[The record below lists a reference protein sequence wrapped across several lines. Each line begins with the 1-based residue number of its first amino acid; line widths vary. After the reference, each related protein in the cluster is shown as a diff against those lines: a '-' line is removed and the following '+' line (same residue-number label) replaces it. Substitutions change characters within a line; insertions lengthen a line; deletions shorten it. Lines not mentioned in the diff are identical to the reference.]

1 MIYTITFNPALDY
14 YMNVNQFRLGE
25 VNRADSERMKAGG
38 KGINVSVVLHNLGMD
53 TMALGF
59 LAGFTGVLIAR
70 ILKDLPKDFIALPEG
85 NSRINMKIC
94 SAKDETDINGI
105 GPKIT
110 QSAMVELFQ
119 KLDAMQEGDT
129 LVLAG
134 SIPNGAPDTMYA
146 DMMERFKNKNIR
158 FAVDASGELLRNA
171 VAKKPFIVKPNH
183 VELGELFGVRPTTPK
198 EVERYARKLQEMGA
212 QNVLVSMGD
221 RGALLLGASGE
232 VYFRRAL
239 RGKVITTT
247 GAGDSMLAGFL
258 AGWEKYHDEEKAL
271 LMGIA
276 SASASVFSGSL
287 AVQEDVQAIFETLN
301 RPAV

>member
-14 YMNVNQFRLGE
+14 YMNVSQFRLGE
-25 VNRADSERMKAGG
+25 VNRAESERMKAGG
-38 KGINVSVVLHNLGMD
+38 KGINVSIVLHNLGMD
-53 TMALGF
+53 TKALGF

-70 ILKDLPKDFIALPEG
+70 ILKDLPKDFIPLPEG

-105 GPKIT
+105 GAKIT
-110 QSAMVELFQ
+110 ESAMNELYQ

-134 SIPNGAPDTMYA
+134 SVPNGAPDTMYA
-146 DMMERFKNKNIR
+146 DMMERYQSKKIR

-198 EVERYARKLQEMGA
+198 EVERYARLLQEMGA

-239 RGKVITTT
+239 RGKAVTTT

-287 AVQEDVQAIFETLN
+287 AVNEDVQAIFQTLN
-301 RPAV
+301 HPAV

>member
-38 KGINVSVVLHNLGMD
+38 KGINVSIVLHNLGMD

-134 SIPNGAPDTMYA
+134 SIPNGETDTMYA
-146 DMMERFKNKNIR
+146 DIMERYQEKNIR
-158 FAVDASGELLRNA
+158 FVVDASGELLRNA

-287 AVQEDVQAIFETLN
+287 AVQEDVETIFNTLN
-301 RPAV
+301 RSTV

>member
-25 VNRADSERMKAGG
+25 VNRAESERMKAGG
-38 KGINVSVVLHNLGMD
+38 KGINVSIVLHNLGMD
-53 TMALGF
+53 TKALGF

-94 SAKDETDINGI
+94 SPKDETDINGI
-105 GPKIT
+105 GAEIT
-110 QSAMVELFQ
+110 EMAMYELFQ

-134 SIPNGAPDTMYA
+134 SVPNGASNTMYA
-146 DMMERFKNKNIR
+146 DMMERYKSKKIR
-158 FAVDASGELLRNA
+158 FAVDASGELLKNA

-198 EVERYARKLQEMGA
+198 EVERYARLLQEMGA

-239 RGKVITTT
+239 RGKAVTTT

-258 AGWEKYHDEEKAL
+258 VGWEKYHDEEKAL

-276 SASASVFSGSL
+276 AASASVFSGSL
-287 AVQEDVQAIFETLN
+287 AVNEDVQAIFETLN
-301 RPAV
+301 HSTV

>member
-14 YMNVNQFRLGE
+14 YMNVNNFRLGE
-25 VNRADSERMKAGG
+25 VNRADSERMRAGG
-38 KGINVSVVLHNLGMD
+38 KGINVSIVLNHLGME
-53 TMALGF
+53 TKALGF
-59 LAGFTGVLIAR
+59 LAGFTGLLIAK
-70 ILKDLPKDFIALPEG
+70 ILQDLPKDFIILPEG

-94 SAKDETDINGI
+94 SPKEETDVNGKGVNITESAIN
-105 GPKIT
+105 
-110 QSAMVELFQ
+110 ELYQ
-119 KLDAMQEGDT
+119 KLDALQEGDT

-134 SIPNGAPDTMYA
+134 SIPEGAPDTMYA
-146 DMMERFKNKNIR
+146 DIMDRLKKKKIR
-158 FAVDASGELLRNA
+158 FAVDASGELLRNTL
-171 VAKKPFIVKPNH
+171 AKNPFIVKPNH

-198 EVERYARKLQEMGA
+198 EVERYARLLQEMGA

-239 RGKVITTT
+239 RGKAVTTT

-258 AGWEKYHDEEKAL
+258 AGWEQYHDEEKAL

-276 SASASVFSGSL
+276 SASASVFSGEL
-287 AVQEDVQAIFETLN
+287 AVREDVETIFKTLN
-301 RPAV
+301 RSAV